1 MCVYVEVEVW
11 MCRRQKG
18 EIKGRETIQYT
29 SGVQWSD
36 KTSFLVFSVLFFFLF
51 SFFFFGLLGAFLL
64 LATTLARCGDTPIMT
79 KSSTAREY

>member
-18 EIKGRETIQYT
+18 EIKGRETVQYQ

-36 KTSFLVFSVLFFFLF
+36 KMFFWSFLFFFPF
-51 SFFFFGLLGAFLL
+51 SFFLFGLLGAFLSL
-64 LATTLARCGDTPIMT
+64 VATLARCGDTPIMT
-79 KSSTAREY
+79 KSSSARE

>member
-18 EIKGRETIQYT
+18 EIKGRETVQYQ

-36 KTSFLVFSVLFFFLF
+36 KMFFWDFSVLFSLFLF
-51 SFFFFGLLGAFLL
+51 S
-64 LATTLARCGDTPIMT
+64 
-79 KSSTAREY
+79 SSGF